1 VDADARVDLV
11 LRLHEV
17 RNARDNETTLELVS
31 PEMEIHYRLGIPALR
46 GDWVG
51 MRPEEGSAMLFGVIL
66 WNIMGGGS
74 GRLRTLDAR
83 VVGEELV
90 MCHCEMTFTVDDV
103 DYPIA
108 VAQIFRVGEDRILE
122 LYDQP
127 DPVAPGSPLALE
139 GERAVAELADVRKRA
154 GAS

>member
-1 VDADARVDLV
+1 VNADARVDLV
-11 LRLHEV
+11 LRLHEA
-17 RNARDNETTLELVS
+17 RNARDNDTTLELVS
-31 PEMEIHYRLGIPALR
+31 PEMEIHYRLGIPAFR

-83 VVGEELV
+83 LVGEELV
-90 MCHCEMTFTVDDV
+90 LCHSEMTFTVEDV

-108 VAQIFRVGEDRILE
+108 VAQIFRVGGGRIFE
-122 LYDQP
+122 LYDHP
-127 DPVAPGSPLALE
+127 DPVEPGSPLALE
-139 GERAVAELADVRKRA
+139 GERAVAELREVRKRA
-154 GAS
+154 GA